1 MVSLHVSFTCQLS
14 RLTQEFPPS
23 WNNIVSI
30 TAHFFTCAKLTEMVI
45 FGQNYK
51 RYLQN
56 YSILKMQG
64 QKISSSAG
72 QTATNIRSLRGSR
85 KDPTPDNLC
94 LVSAADCTFYL
105 SKPVLLPLMA
115 MDCHPETDR
124 ASKHL
129 RLRLGK
135 AWHRLF
141 QHRHLVRQA
150 RRQKLAVEQ
159 AGKRPR
165 GAIRAFSFC
174 RGVQIFRIAT
184 SLPIAS

>member
-1 MVSLHVSFTCQLS
+1 MLS
-14 RLTQEFPPS
+14 
-23 WNNIVSI
+23 I
-30 TAHFFTCAKLTEMVI
+30 
-45 FGQNYK
+45 G
-51 RYLQN
+51 
-56 YSILKMQG
+56 
-64 QKISSSAG
+64 
-72 QTATNIRSLRGSR
+72 RGL
-85 KDPTPDNLC
+85 P
-94 LVSAADCTFYL
+94 TFYL

-115 MDCHPETDR
+115 MDWHPETDR

-129 RLRLGK
+129 RFRLGK
-135 AWHRLF
+135 ASRLF

-159 AGKRPR
+159 AGKQPR